1 MQIIL
6 PITKEGGGRWE
17 GGKERYIEERGNG
30 RAVKRNHMLIS
41 EPKCAKLIETD
52 ILKFIVAALDLSK
65 TKNKKTNIVTHFSS

>member
-1 MQIIL
+1 
-6 PITKEGGGRWE
+6 
-17 GGKERYIEERGNG
+17 
-30 RAVKRNHMLIS
+30 MLIS